1 MKNDLDNLLSYINDN
16 IRFASEIK
24 QTVVDNWF
32 KQYKLD
38 IEEKFA
44 VYDELNSLQIKI
56 IYLSKT
62 VIKSS
67 LLKLYK
73 CIEAEEEI
81 NGNILIK
88 WFDKNNIDES
98 IRENILNDLEKHGY
112 KIVDN
117 NDEVI
122 KMDVNLTEDL
132 LDDDLDLLLEDDDF
146 IKEIDSLEDT
156 IDKSRNIEYLVQ
168 IHSKDESKRNE
179 FLYYLVQANRKLI
192 WKIVKS
198 YSKFSTVGFDVN
210 DMFQVGLIGLL
221 KAAEKF
227 DVSLGH
233 QFSTYA
239 TWWIRQEITRGIAN
253 HSTLIRIPVHYREKM
268 YKFLRIEN
276 ELWNKLARPAT
287 TLELSR
293 KMGESIDVI
302 EELRFYISQSNLD
315 SLDRLVGEGEGTS
328 LGELVIDENVNMP
341 DKEYFK
347 LELRNVI
354 NKILRTNL
362 TKREKQVLLYRFGF
376 INDEKMTIS
385 NR

>member
-16 IRFASEIK
+16 IRFGSEIK

-81 NGNILIK
+81 NRNILIK

-362 TKREKQVLLYRFGF
+362 TKREKQVFLYRFGF

>member
-16 IRFASEIK
+16 IRFGSEIK

-362 TKREKQVLLYRFGF
+362 TKREKQVFLYRFGF